1 MFKKIFSNKGQIS
14 LEFALLLAG
23 IIATASIVG
32 FYYLKT
38 VKTSSTTAKEISVS
52 GEIATN
58 NKVMQQ
64 VDKVKEVTANGK

>member
-1 MFKKIFSNKGQIS
+1 MFKKISSNKGQIS

-23 IIATASIVG
+23 IIAAATIVG

-38 VKTSSTTAKEISVS
+38 TKSSSITAKKTAVNAKTTA
-52 GEIATN
+52 N

-64 VDKVKEVTANGK
+64 IDKVKEVTVNGG